1 MSPTRMASE
10 HKWIYIGSI
19 VVLVA
24 MMIIGMFTYKQ
35 QRATNQA
42 HEKANQLND
51 ALVAQGFRPRN
62 AGNIANVLGTDG
74 GAVCADPNSAL
85 KRGLW
90 LIQMA
95 NGATGPGMRPVIADG
110 RVLQAGAEVIKV
122 YCPEKLDAYREKIAD
137 LKTSDTV
144 ND

>member
-19 VVLVA
+19 VVLVV
-24 MMIIGMFTYKQ
+24 MMIIGLFTYKQ
-35 QRATNQA
+35 QKATNEA
-42 HEKANQLND
+42 HAKANQLND
-51 ALVAQGFRPRN
+51 ALVAQGFQPRN
-62 AGNIANVLGTDG
+62 TGNIANVLGTDG
-74 GAVCADPNSAL
+74 GPVCEDPNSAL

-90 LIQMA
+90 LVQMA
-95 NGATGPGMRPVIADG
+95 NGAAGPGMRPVIADD
-110 RVLQAGAEVIKV
+110 RVLRAGLEVVEV
-122 YCPEKLDAYREKIAD
+122 YCPDKLDEYREKIED